1 MMTVQAIY
9 AYQST
14 DIDDICFD
22 EGDIINDCQ
31 YVDDGWLFGRHSVTG
46 HLGLVPSNY
55 VQILN

>member
-46 HLGLVPSNY
+46 HLGLVP
-55 VQILN
+55 